1 MLKALRPYLRH
12 LAGRRRALAA
22 LFALGLLASAAAL
35 ASPLIGRA
43 FIDAVVG
50 RKDFRSVPLVAMAL
64 VGLAAGDLLLGACAR
79 WIHARLSAGVLS
91 DLRAELFRSCLT
103 SPLERIE
110 GFRHGD
116 LLTRFGTD
124 VPRIQVLIVDGLLG
138 AAQHAIFLAIAAAI
152 LIELSL
158 PLALWSFAGVALA
171 LIATAAFRGPVESK
185 AREVRGAM
193 ANLSH
198 FLSERLSALRPIRF
212 HRTEDEERERLSTE
226 NQRLSRAV
234 VRYQMLDSA
243 VTGAPGLLLTLALAW
258 IYVIGGRLLEAGQI
272 TLGTFVAFVLYQG
285 RLFSPAQ
292 GILAL
297 LRNLQESRVSVD
309 RVGEVLGAVTA
320 RPPVPEAT
328 SRERSG
334 AGIVFEGVSFAYAGK
349 PPVLRDV
356 SLRVSPGERVAL
368 FGASGAGKSTLVQL
382 LFGMRTPDSGAIR
395 VGAFEPGALNRSLRD
410 VVGFAGAEPFLVHA
424 TVEENVRYGSP
435 CATPEGVA
443 RALRLAEAD
452 VFVAALP
459 HGLETVVGGRGLSL
473 SDGQRQRIGLARLF
487 LRDPQVLVLDEAF
500 SALDLETEARIRR
513 NMWQGFPDRTA
524 IVISHRPVGLEE
536 FDRILL
542 LQGGRLTLVDPKGL
556 ARMLASSEK
565 IPSGRPNREADI
577 HAREPSR

>member
-22 LFALGLLASAAAL
+22 LFVLGLLASAAAL
-35 ASPLIGRA
+35 ASPLIGKA

-50 RKDFRSVPLVAMAL
+50 RQDFRSVPLVGMAL

-79 WIHARLSAGVLS
+79 SIHARLSAGVLS

-138 AAQHAIFLAIAAAI
+138 AAQHAIFLAIAVAI
-152 LIELSL
+152 LIGLSL
-158 PLALWSFAGVALA
+158 PLALWSFAGVTLA
-171 LIATAAFRGPVESK
+171 LIATAAFRGPVESR
-185 AREVRGAM
+185 ARDVRGAM
-193 ANLSH
+193 ADLSH

-234 VRYQMLDSA
+234 VRYQLLDSA

-258 IYVIGGRLLEAGQI
+258 IYVVGGRLLEARQI

-309 RVGEVLGAVTA
+309 RVGEVLGAAAA
-320 RPPVPEAT
+320 RPLLSAPT
-328 SRERSG
+328 DRGRGG
-334 AGIVFEGVSFAYAGK
+334 AGIVLEGVSFAYAGK

-368 FGASGAGKSTLVQL
+368 FGASGAGKSTLIQL

-395 VGAFEPGALNRSLRD
+395 VGALEPGASSRSLRD
-410 VVGFAGAEPFLVHA
+410 VVGFAGAEPFLTHA
-424 TVEENVRYGSP
+424 TVEENVRYGNP
-435 CATPEGVA
+435 CATSEGVA

-459 HGLETVVGGRGLSL
+459 QGLETVVGGRGLSL
-473 SDGQRQRIGLARLF
+473 SDGQRQRLGLARLF
-487 LRDPQVLVLDEAF
+487 LRDPQVLILDEAF
-500 SALDLETEARIRR
+500 SALDLETEARVRR
-513 NMWQGFPDRTA
+513 NMWQEFPDRTA
-524 IVISHRPVGLEE
+524 IVISHRAAGLEE

-556 ARMLASSEK
+556 ARMLAGGEK
-565 IPSGRPNREADI
+565 LSALRPSPGADL
-577 HAREPSR
+577 HARERSR